1 MNNHTKIG
9 MSIAALLSV
18 LLFSGSAFA
27 QSDVD
32 ILSEKINTLLQ
43 EVKYLK
49 MQVQAAKGSSTTLR
63 AGHDS
68 GCRCGQK
75 QYDRACL
82 IEYIGESA
90 IR

>member
-1 MNNHTKIG
+1 LAN
-9 MSIAALLSV
+9 SIAALLSV
-18 LLFSGSAFA
+18 LLFAGSAFA

-32 ILSEKINTLLQ
+32 ILSEKLNALQQ

-49 MQVQAAKGSSTTLR
+49 RQVQAAKASSTTLR
-63 AGHDS
+63 AVHDS
-68 GCRCGQK
+68 GWRGGQK

-82 IEYIGESA
+82 LEYIVESA